1 MKLSVRLRLFA
12 MMSGLI
18 IFFIVLSWVC
28 NARLMGKFYFNNKKN
43 TLVKT
48 YHVIDAIYHG
58 DIEKIALQL
67 EKIENDQGLL
77 ITIINTDYTVLYDSW
92 FKDKTPRPKPPNHA
106 PPKNPRSP
114 EVFLRSNAKELKAD
128 RMIIKVFTDLRINAD
143 LVFLGAVLKNGD
155 NLLLRTSIA
164 AIKENVAIANR
175 FLFITGLFTIL
186 IGSLLVFI
194 LTGRFTRPILDLKE
208 IAQKMARLD
217 FSKKYSGNFQDEIG
231 ELGQSINSLSEQLEI
246 SISALTKANRKLQ
259 ADIER
264 ERQIDE
270 MRKSFISNV
279 SHELKTP
286 IALIQGYAE
295 GLKVNVID
303 DAASKNFYCDV
314 IMDEAA
320 KMNRLVKQLLEL
332 AKLESGSLP
341 LERENFDLGKLL
353 EQVLK
358 RNQLLFKE
366 TQARLETDLAATIYV
381 NGDIDLI
388 EQVVNNYLSN
398 ALNHVSGA
406 KLIRVSS
413 ELNGTKLRIKVF
425 NSGTPIPEESL
436 AKIWSSF
443 YKVDK
448 ARTREYG
455 GSGLGLSIVRAIQ
468 EAHGNAYGVS
478 NVAGGV
484 EFWAEFDRI
493 LPGEED
499 GDAPDTLTD

>member
-1 MKLSVRLRLFA
+1 
-12 MMSGLI
+12 
-18 IFFIVLSWVC
+18 
-28 NARLMGKFYFNNKKN
+28 
-43 TLVKT
+43 
-48 YHVIDAIYHG
+48 
-58 DIEKIALQL
+58 
-67 EKIENDQGLL
+67 
-77 ITIINTDYTVLYDSW
+77 
-92 FKDKTPRPKPPNHA
+92 
-106 PPKNPRSP
+106 
-114 EVFLRSNAKELKAD
+114 
-128 RMIIKVFTDLRINAD
+128 
-143 LVFLGAVLKNGD
+143 
-155 NLLLRTSIA
+155 
-164 AIKENVAIANR
+164 
-175 FLFITGLFTIL
+175 
-186 IGSLLVFI
+186 
-194 LTGRFTRPILDLKE
+194 LDLKE